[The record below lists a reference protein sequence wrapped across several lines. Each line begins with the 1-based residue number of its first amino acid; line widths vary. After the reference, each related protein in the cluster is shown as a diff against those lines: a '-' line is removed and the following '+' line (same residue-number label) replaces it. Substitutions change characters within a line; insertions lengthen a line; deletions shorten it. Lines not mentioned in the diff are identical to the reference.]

1 MIAERADEDCRKF
14 LESGNHS
21 LNDYINDVLSNDLI
35 VSGSFDNGIAA
46 FTGTGDADRPAGTA
60 AIVVNEGSAFMNGA
74 YTVNGTIQ
82 GGTTEAQVFM
92 LLHELGHALESRGF
106 LPDRDDP
113 ENGKK
118 NDG

>member
-1 MIAERADEDCRKF
+1 
-14 LESGNHS
+14 
-21 LNDYINDVLSNDLI
+21 
-35 VSGSFDNGIAA
+35 
-46 FTGTGDADRPAGTA
+46 
-60 AIVVNEGSAFMNGA
+60 MNGA

-92 LLHELGHALESRGF
+92 LLHELGHALESRRF